1 MKLKRVR
8 MLPSVKLAGRVS
20 GELNET
26 LTAYAEYHGDVHEEA
41 IELWPLGAHML
52 QTFVDDDRAFQM
64 WRRQTNRASTDA
76 LAGPRNGPRTESG
89 NGQP

>member
-20 GELNET
+20 GELHET
-26 LTAYAEYHGDVHEEA
+26 LVAYTHYYRDVHEEA
-41 IELWPLGAHML
+41 IDLWPLIVHIL

-64 WRRQTNRASTDA
+64 WRRQTKRVSTDA

-89 NGQP
+89 NGRR